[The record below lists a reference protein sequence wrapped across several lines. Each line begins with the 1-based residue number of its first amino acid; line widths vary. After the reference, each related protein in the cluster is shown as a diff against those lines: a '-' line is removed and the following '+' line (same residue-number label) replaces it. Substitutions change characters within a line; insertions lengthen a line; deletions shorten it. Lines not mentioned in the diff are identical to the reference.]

1 MPEKSTKDIKTV
13 TTLPKPKKNKDWQK
27 AIFIGILLMTIAF
40 AISTIGLFVKDVDN
54 DIKAERRLEI
64 EAKESAI
71 KSKELEFQAKQQK
84 NALIDTYFNE
94 YFPDMIIVNTETG
107 KVVLTQGISRGIS
120 SNKPYAFYRDGKI
133 LGYFAIDIALNNI
146 SFGRIL
152 RYSEGFPTGE
162 TCFKAEL
169 SK

>member
-120 SNKPYAFYRDGKI
+120 SN
-133 LGYFAIDIALNNI
+133 
-146 SFGRIL
+146 
-152 RYSEGFPTGE
+152 
-162 TCFKAEL
+162 
-169 SK
+169 